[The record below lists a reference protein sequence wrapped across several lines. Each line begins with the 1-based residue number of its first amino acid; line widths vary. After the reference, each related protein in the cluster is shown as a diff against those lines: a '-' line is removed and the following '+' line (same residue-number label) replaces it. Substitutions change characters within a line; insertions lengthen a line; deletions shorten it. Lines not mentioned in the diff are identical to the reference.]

1 MKSIFKIFFAVSI
14 LLSACSPAEVEI
26 QEPEKYAVIELDSS
40 NQHLYQNTSPT
51 NLKFYEIQL
60 VEVIVKYAIADYNQ
74 KAKDDYQRLLKYHP
88 EWKDDPEDY
97 IEDFD
102 EYYRQYIPYINER
115 GEKIV
120 AVNCFCDVTNMNDEV
135 SGLNWR
141 TDLIQVNDGGNC
153 FFNLD
158 VNLTLKTFAHLMVNG
173 V

>member
-60 VEVIVKYAIADYNQ
+60 VEVIVKYAIADHNQ
-74 KAKDDYQRLLKYHP
+74 KERDDYQRLLKYHP
-88 EWKDDPEDY
+88 EWKDDPEHY
-97 IEDFD
+97 IEGFD
-102 EYYRQYIPYINER
+102 EYYCQYIPYINER

-120 AVNCFCDVTNMNDEV
+120 EVNCLCNVKYWNGEESVN
-135 SGLNWR
+135 NWR
-141 TDLIQVNDGGNC
+141 RDVIYVNDGGNC

-158 VNLTLKTFAHLMVNG
+158 VNLTLKTFAHLIVNG

>member
-1 MKSIFKIFFAVSI
+1 MKPIFKILFVVSI
-14 LLSACSPAEVEI
+14 LLSACSRTELQI
-26 QEPEKYAVIELDSS
+26 HEPEKYAVIELDS
-40 NQHLYQNTSPT
+40 NTQQLYENTSPT
-51 NLKFYEIQL
+51 DLKFYEIQL
-60 VEVIVKYAIADYNQ
+60 LEVIVKYAIADHNQ
-74 KAKDDYQRLLKYHP
+74 KEWDDYQRLLRYHP

-120 AVNCFCDVTNMNDEV
+120 EVNCFCDVTNMDDEV
-135 SGLNWR
+135 SGLYWR

-153 FFNLD
+153 FFNLN
-158 VNLTLKTFAHLMVNG
+158 VNLSLKTFAHLMVNG